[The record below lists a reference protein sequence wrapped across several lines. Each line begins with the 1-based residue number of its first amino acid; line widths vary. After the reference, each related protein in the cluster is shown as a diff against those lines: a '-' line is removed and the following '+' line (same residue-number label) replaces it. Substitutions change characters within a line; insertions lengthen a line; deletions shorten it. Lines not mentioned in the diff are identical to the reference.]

1 MMNFDIAD
9 SPRDN
14 RMSHLLVS
22 DIQDSDLEDS
32 NLDFKKQITPIKH
45 EDLERTI
52 LSEAQQDFRS
62 FPFTSG
68 IQLPGT
74 NTASLIPPE
83 IAGGFDTGKKPREQ
97 AKVSPYMSSIPKQET
112 LSSSSLSNFDR
123 FRGVRSPKQ
132 EVKLPP
138 LELDMPHTTH
148 AGKMAYVSPTV
159 RSAPNPQI
167 KLSAPNTIYSSSLF
181 GQKHKPSNLNF
192 ASGGTSQ
199 LSPVQAGIAFG
210 QPVILNAGPQ
220 LEVHR
225 YVNTMYQV
233 PQCYSVAI
241 GSSIHIIEIK
251 HKCEVSLL
259 INLIYH
265 VVVDI
270 CSKICFLGTITRHAC
285 LI

>member
-1 MMNFDIAD
+1 
-9 SPRDN
+9 
-14 RMSHLLVS
+14 MSHLLVS

-52 LSEAQQDFRS
+52 LNEAQQDFRS
-62 FPFTSG
+62 FPYSSS
-68 IQLPGT
+68 IQLP

-83 IAGGFDTGKKPREQ
+83 IAGGFDTSKKHREQ
-97 AKVSPYMSSIPKQET
+97 AKVSPYMVSIPKQET
-112 LSSSSLSNFDR
+112 LPSSSSMSSFDR
-123 FRGVRSPKQ
+123 FRGVRSPKP

-138 LELDMPHTTH
+138 LELDMPHTTTH
-148 AGKMAYVSPTV
+148 GKMAYVSPTV

-225 YVNTMYQV
+225 
-233 PQCYSVAI
+233 
-241 GSSIHIIEIK
+241 
-251 HKCEVSLL
+251 
-259 INLIYH
+259 
-265 VVVDI
+265 
-270 CSKICFLGTITRHAC
+270 
-285 LI
+285 